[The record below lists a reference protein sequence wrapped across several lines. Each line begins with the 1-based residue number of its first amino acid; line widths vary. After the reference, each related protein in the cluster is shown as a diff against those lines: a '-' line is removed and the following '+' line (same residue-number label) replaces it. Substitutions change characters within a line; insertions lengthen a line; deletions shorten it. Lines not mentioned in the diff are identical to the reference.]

1 MAELH
6 SGVLTKGIEL
16 RYREP
21 DSAGEFSGSF
31 TKLNDLQEIP
41 DLGGTTDTVEVTTF
55 DDGAHMYI
63 KGLKDYGDSVD
74 FTFLYASDQFNTL
87 SAMDGQY
94 EWQVYLP
101 EDAAGNSGI
110 TCTFLAECA
119 VRINGQGTNEAI
131 QYTLQLTPMSDMEF
145 AEANE

>member
-6 SGVLTKGIEL
+6 SGVLTKGISL
-16 RYREP
+16 SYREAES
-21 DSAGEFSGSF
+21 SADF
-31 TKLNDLQEIP
+31 TKLKDLQEIP

-55 DDGAHMYI
+55 DDAAHMYI
-63 KGLKDYGDSVD
+63 KGLLDYGDSVD
-74 FTFLYASDQFNTL
+74 FTFLYAADQFATL

-131 QYTLQLTPMSDMEF
+131 QYTLQITPMSEMEF
-145 AEANE
+145 AAANA

>member
-16 RYREP
+16 RYREAN
-21 DSAGEFSGSF
+21 SAGEFTGDF

-55 DDGAHMYI
+55 DDAAHMFI
-63 KGLKDYGDSVD
+63 KGLLSYGDSVD
-74 FTFLYASDQFNTL
+74 FTFLYASDQFIML
-87 SAMDGQY
+87 SEMDGQY

-110 TCTFLAECA
+110 TCTFLGECA

-131 QYTLQLTPMSDMEF
+131 QYTLQLTPMSTMEF
-145 AEANE
+145 AVEE